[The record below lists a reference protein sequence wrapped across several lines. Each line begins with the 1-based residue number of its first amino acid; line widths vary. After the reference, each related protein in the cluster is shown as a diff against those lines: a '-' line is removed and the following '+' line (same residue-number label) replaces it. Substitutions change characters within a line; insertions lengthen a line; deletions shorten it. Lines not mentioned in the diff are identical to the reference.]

1 MRTRYKEPNMIKAL
15 FFDIDGTLVSFK
27 THEIP
32 ASTLEALTAAKAKG
46 IHIFIS
52 TGRPR
57 IIINNLSALQER
69 NLIDGYITMNGAY
82 CFVEDTVI
90 YKSAIPAAEVE
101 ALSSFCHERNIPCIL
116 VGEHDIC
123 VNQPAEIVTEIFH
136 RQLKVDPIEAKPYA
150 ETLAGKE
157 IYQITPFLN
166 AEEEQM
172 ILPAVPHC
180 EMGRWHPAFVDVTAR
195 GNTKQKGIDQI
206 IRHFG
211 LRLEETMAFG
221 DGGNDIS
228 MLRHAGIGVAMGN
241 AKEDVKAAADYV
253 TTSVDEDGIANALK
267 RFGIIDN

>member
-1 MRTRYKEPNMIKAL
+1 MFLHLLFIIYLCAKVRNIFAFLSNFAHKIKEPLMIKAL

-32 ASTLEALTAAKAKG
+32 VSTIEALTAAKAKG

-57 IIINNLSALQER
+57 VIINNLSALQER

-90 YKSAIPAAEVE
+90 YKSPIPTAEVD
-101 ALSSFCHERNIPCIL
+101 ALTAFCHERNIPCIL

-123 VNQPAEIVTEIFH
+123 VNQPGEVVEEIFH
-136 RQLKVDPIEAKPYA
+136 RQLKVDPIEAKPYTDSHA
-150 ETLAGKE
+150 DKAFFQL
-157 IYQITPFLN
+157 TPFIN
-166 AEEEQM
+166 AEEEAI

-180 EMGRWHPAFVDVTAR
+180 EMGRWHPAFVDVTAK
-195 GNTKQKGIDQI
+195 GNTKQNGIDQI

-211 LRLEETMAFG
+211 IKLEETMAFG

-228 MLRHAGIGVAMGN
+228 MLAPCRYRCSHGQCQ
-241 AKEDVKAAADYV
+241 
-253 TTSVDEDGIANALK
+253 
-267 RFGIIDN
+267 